1 MKNHVLCRYLTLMVK
16 YVKKNCREKATKK
29 SILVAAFLWVK
40 KLPKYSVQ

>member
-1 MKNHVLCRYLTLMVK
+1 MVR
-16 YVKKNCREKATKK
+16 YVKGKNAGKMQIKKATKK